1 MRAQDLFTIFGHF
14 AKKEELRQGQGAC
27 RGAVCRMAAA
37 GVGGAYEARLERR
50 HERRGVAAGE
60 ASSIQWIVGGYPCRR
75 HKRRYDYAILSALPR
90 MRLLALRLR
99 QSDV

>member
-1 MRAQDLFTIFGHF
+1 MQWTR
-14 AKKEELRQGQGAC
+14 
-27 RGAVCRMAAA
+27 AA
-37 GVGGAYEARLERR
+37 GTRLCGIERFGWR
-50 HERRGVAAGE
+50 ERALRRSVAAGE
-60 ASSIQWIVGGYPCRR
+60 VSSIQWIVGGYPCRR